1 MESKSLDNLEFSKV
15 LKLIAAY
22 AGSRAGQD
30 AVMGLRP
37 TSDVP
42 AIQTALQ
49 EMDELYSFVAG
60 GGHMPVGG
68 LRDLREL
75 MIRLRT
81 GSESLSGDDLLCVR
95 ADIEVARAVQKAF
108 ESAGWF
114 GERLPDSRLVERV
127 NRMPTLGTAHREIV
141 QAISDKGEV
150 RDDASPR
157 LASLRR
163 ELAQARSEIER
174 RLTELVNAGGDIF
187 QDRFF
192 TIRGDRYV
200 VPVRSSSQSLVQGLV
215 HDTSGSGQTVFME
228 PLEFLP
234 LNNRLARLRS
244 EEREE
249 VLRILRDLT
258 DLLRN
263 ASAELGEMFETLVFF
278 DALLARVK
286 FARDYDARRPDI
298 APDRH
303 VRLERAR
310 HPLLHPGCV
319 PLDLEMDPKKACVVV
334 TGPNGGGK
342 TVALKIV
349 GVNALLMQSGCY
361 IMASGGSRLP
371 VFDAILADIGEA
383 QSIEEHLSTF
393 TSHLKRL
400 KEILDVCGPKS
411 LVLIDEI
418 GGGTDPSEG
427 AALAGGI
434 LKEITRRGAFSLV
447 TSHYDALKEVAF
459 VTPGFVNAGMEFDE
473 SSFRPTF
480 RFLMGVP
487 GRSNALAV
495 ARQFGLPEA
504 ALADLALRMGTG
516 SGEEK
521 ALFEAL
527 ERERHRAETLRRA
540 WEEKVASADRKQVEL
555 DAALEQLKE
564 FRRTKRDAL
573 TDEFETRLK
582 ERLRDIESV
591 IHELR
596 EAASRGVA
604 VETDVQRARGT
615 LAEARTALSELD
627 ERRELS
633 ELSERPT
640 SSSDEP
646 LKTGEMVIWT
656 GMPKPGVLET
666 IDPGR
671 GKAVVSYDG
680 KRMTVASA
688 DLRRASIKNRPEKT
702 VSTVIGAATPLIR
715 DEIDLRGMRVE
726 EALEKAKSYLEMAEA
741 QKIGRVFLIHG
752 KGTGA
757 LQKSIHEFLKKS
769 RWRGKF
775 RFGRYGEGDLGV
787 TVVVFDPA
795 ADSQKPGEEERSSR
809 GVKLAPGR
817 RRKGDRD
824 A

>member
-1 MESKSLDNLEFSKV
+1 MEAKSLDNLEFPKV
-15 LKLIAAY
+15 LKLISAY

-30 AVMGLRP
+30 AVMSLRP
-37 TSDVP
+37 ACDIT
-42 AIQTALQ
+42 AIEAALRDT
-49 EMDELYSFVAG
+49 DELYSFVAG
-60 GGHMPVGG
+60 GGHMPVSG
-68 LRDLREL
+68 LRDLRDL
-75 MIRLRT
+75 LIRLRT
-81 GSESLSGDDLLCVR
+81 GSESLSGDDFLYVR

-114 GERLPDSRLVERV
+114 AERLPDSRLVERV
-127 NRMPTLGTAHREIV
+127 SHMPTLGTAHREIV
-141 QAISDKGEV
+141 QAISDKGEI

-163 ELAQARSEIER
+163 ELAQARTEIER
-174 RLTELVNAGGDIF
+174 RLTELVNTSGDIF

-200 VPVRSSSQSLVQGLV
+200 VPVRASSQSMVQGLV

-263 ASAELGEMFETLVFF
+263 ASAELQEMFETLVFF
-278 DALLARVK
+278 DALLARVR
-286 FARDYDARRPDI
+286 FARDYDAHRPEI
-298 APDRH
+298 APDRELH
-303 VRLERAR
+303 LIHAR
-310 HPLLHPGCV
+310 HPLLHPDCV
-319 PLDLEMDPKKACVVV
+319 PLDLAMDAKKACVVV

-371 VFDAILADIGEA
+371 VFDTVLADIGEA

-393 TSHLKRL
+393 TSHLKRI
-400 KEILDVCGPKS
+400 KEILDVCGSKS

-447 TSHYDALKEVAF
+447 TSHFDALKEVAF

-527 ERERHRAETLRRA
+527 ERERHRAEALRRA
-540 WEEKVASADRKQVEL
+540 WEEKNFSADRKQAEL

-564 FRRTKRDAL
+564 FRRTRRDAL

-591 IHELR
+591 IHQLR
-596 EAASRGVA
+596 EAASHGA
-604 VETDVQRARGT
+604 AIEADVERARET
-615 LAEARTALSELD
+615 LAETKAALGDLEAHRD
-627 ERRELS
+627 RRDQMAQ
-633 ELSERPT
+633 P
-640 SSSDEP
+640 DQEP
-646 LKTGEMVIWT
+646 LRAGEMVIWSGT
-656 GMPKPGVLET
+656 PNPGLLES
-666 IDPGR
+666 IDTGR
-671 GKAVVSYDG
+671 GRAVVSYDG
-680 KRMTVASA
+680 KRMTVPSA
-688 DLRRASIKNRPEKT
+688 ELRRASIKTRPDKP
-702 VSTVIGAATPLIR
+702 VSSVIGTATPLIR
-715 DEIDLRGMRVE
+715 DELDLRGMRVE
-726 EALEKAKSYLEMAEA
+726 EGLEKAESYLKTAEA
-741 QKIGRVFLIHG
+741 QKLGRVFLIHG

-757 LQKSIHEFLKKS
+757 LQKAIHEFLKKS
-769 RWRGKF
+769 RWRSKF

-809 GVKLAPGR
+809 GVKLTPGR
-817 RRKGDRD
+817 RHKGDRGK
-824 A
+824 

>member
-1 MESKSLDNLEFSKV
+1 MESKSLDNLEFSKI

-30 AVMGLRP
+30 AVMALRP
-37 TSDVP
+37 VSD
-42 AIQTALQ
+42 AATIETALRDT
-49 EMDELYSFVAG
+49 DELYSFVAG
-60 GGHMPVGG
+60 GGHMPIGG
-68 LRDLREL
+68 LRDLRDL
-75 MIRLRT
+75 LVRLRT
-81 GSESLSGDDLLCVR
+81 GTESLSGDDLLCVR

-114 GERLPDSRLVERV
+114 AERLPDSRLVERV
-127 NRMPTLGTAHREIV
+127 TRMPTLGTAHREIV

-163 ELAQARSEIER
+163 ELAHARNEIER
-174 RLTELVNAGGDIF
+174 RLTELVNTGGDMF
-187 QDRFF
+187 QDKFF

-200 VPVRSSSQSLVQGLV
+200 VPVRASSQSMMQGLV

-234 LNNRLARLRS
+234 LNNRLAKLRS

-249 VLRILRDLT
+249 VLRILQALT

-278 DALLARVK
+278 DALLARVR
-286 FARDYDARRPDI
+286 FARDYDAHRPEI
-298 APDRH
+298 APDRDLH
-303 VRLERAR
+303 LENAR
-310 HPLLHPGCV
+310 HPLLHPDCV
-319 PLDLEMDPKKACVVV
+319 PLDLAMDAKKACVVV

-361 IMASGGSRLP
+361 VMASGGSRLP
-371 VFDAILADIGEA
+371 VFDNVLADIGEA

-393 TSHLKRL
+393 TSHLKRT
-400 KEILDVCGPKS
+400 KEILDVCGSKS

-447 TSHYDALKEVAF
+447 TSHFDALKEVAF

-504 ALADLALRMGTG
+504 ALSDLALRMGTG

-527 ERERHRAETLRRA
+527 ERERHKAEALRRA
-540 WEEKVASADRKQVEL
+540 WEEKNASADRKQAEL

-564 FRRTKRDAL
+564 FRRTRRDAL
-573 TDEFETRLK
+573 TEEFETRLK
-582 ERLRDIESV
+582 ERLRDIEGV
-591 IHELR
+591 IHQLR
-596 EAASRGVA
+596 EAASHGVA
-604 VETDVQRARGT
+604 IEADVERARET
-615 LAEARTALSELD
+615 LAETKTALTDLD
-627 ERRELS
+627 SQQDRGAQA
-633 ELSERPT
+633 PPP
-640 SSSDEP
+640 DHDP
-646 LKTGEMVIWT
+646 LRTGEMVIWS
-656 GMPKPGVLET
+656 GMPQPGVLET
-666 IDPGR
+666 LDLGR

-680 KRMTVASA
+680 KRMTVPSGE
-688 DLRRASIKNRPEKT
+688 LRRASIKTRPDKP
-702 VSTVIGAATPLIR
+702 VSTVIGTAAPMIR

-726 EALEKAKSYLEMAEA
+726 EGLEKVESYLKTAEA
-741 QKIGRVFLIHG
+741 QKLGRVFLIHG

-757 LQKSIHEFLKKS
+757 LQKAIHEFLKKS
-769 RWRGKF
+769 RWRSKF

-795 ADSQKPGEEERSSR
+795 SDSQKPGEEERSSR
-809 GVKLAPGR
+809 GVKLTPGR

-824 A
+824 H

>member
-30 AVMGLRP
+30 AVMALRP
-37 TSDVP
+37 VSDLP
-42 AIQTALQ
+42 AIQASLRD
-49 EMDELYSFVAG
+49 MDELYSYIAG

-114 GERLPDSRLVERV
+114 GERLPDSHLVERV

-163 ELAQARSEIER
+163 ELAHARAEIER
-174 RLTELVNAGGDIF
+174 RLTDLVNAGGDVF

-286 FARDYDARRPDI
+286 FARDYDAHRPEI
-298 APDRH
+298 APDRQVH
-303 VRLERAR
+303 LERAR
-310 HPLLHPGCV
+310 HPLLHPECI
-319 PLDLEMDPKKACVVV
+319 PLDLEMDSKKACVVV

-342 TVALKIV
+342 TVALKII

-361 IMASGGSRLP
+361 VMASGGSRLP
-371 VFDAILADIGEA
+371 VFDTVLADIGEA

-473 SSFRPTF
+473 ASFRPTF

-527 ERERHRAETLRRA
+527 ERERHRAEALRRA
-540 WEEKVASADRKQVEL
+540 WEEKVASADRAQAEL
-555 DAALEQLKE
+555 NSALEQLKE

-582 ERLRDIESV
+582 DRLRDIESV
-591 IHELR
+591 IHQLR

-604 VETDVQRARGT
+604 MDADVERARGT
-615 LAEARTALSELD
+615 LSEARSALAD
-627 ERRELS
+627 IDAYREPRD
-633 ELSERPT
+633 RPT
-640 SSSDEP
+640 PSVDEP
-646 LKTGEMVIWT
+646 LITGEMVIWT
-656 GMPKPGVLET
+656 GMPKPGVLES
-666 IDPGR
+666 IDSGR

-680 KRMTVASA
+680 KRMTVPSA
-688 DLRRASIKNRPEKT
+688 DLRRASIKNCPEKPA
-702 VSTVIGAATPLIR
+702 STVIGTVTPLIR

-726 EALEKAKSYLEMAEA
+726 EALEKTESYLKMAEA
-741 QKIGRVFLIHG
+741 QNIGRVFLIHG

-769 RWRGKF
+769 RWRKKF

>member
-1 MESKSLDNLEFSKV
+1 MESKSLDNLEFPKI

-22 AGSRAGQD
+22 AGSRAGQA
-30 AVMGLRP
+30 AVM
-37 TSDVP
+37 
-42 AIQTALQ
+42 ALQ
-49 EMDELYSFVAG
+49 PQTDLSAIEKSLGEMDELYSFIAG
-60 GGHMPVGG
+60 GGHMPVSG
-68 LRDLREL
+68 LRDLRDLL
-75 MIRLRT
+75 MRLKT
-81 GSESLSGDDLLCVR
+81 GSESLTGDDLLSVR

-114 GERLPDSRLVERV
+114 SERLPDSRLVERV
-127 NRMPTLGTAHREIV
+127 NHMPTLGAAHREIV
-141 QAISDKGEV
+141 QSISDKGEV

-174 RLTELVNAGGDIF
+174 RLTELVNTGGDMF

-200 VPVRSSSQSLVQGLV
+200 VPVRASSQSLMQGLV

-249 VLRILRDLT
+249 VLRILRALT
-258 DLLRN
+258 DMLRN
-263 ASAELGEMFETLVFF
+263 ASAELGDMFDTLVFF
-278 DALLARVK
+278 DALLARVR
-286 FARDYDARRPDI
+286 FAREYDAHRPEI
-298 APDRH
+298 ARDREILLTH
-303 VRLERAR
+303 AR
-310 HPLLHPGCV
+310 HPLLHPDCV
-319 PLDLEMDPKKACVVV
+319 PLDLAMDATKACVVV

-361 IMASGGSRLP
+361 IMADGGSRLP
-371 VFDAILADIGEA
+371 VFDPVLADIGEA

-400 KEILDVCGPKS
+400 KEMLDVCGQDA

-418 GGGTDPSEG
+418 GGGTDPAEG
-427 AALAGGI
+427 SALAGGI

-447 TSHYDALKEVAF
+447 TSHFDALKEVAF

-495 ARQFGLPEA
+495 ARQFGLPETV
-504 ALADLALRMGTG
+504 LADLALRMGTG

-521 ALFEAL
+521 ALFAAL
-527 ERERHRAETLRRA
+527 ERERHRAEALRRA
-540 WEEKVASADRKQVEL
+540 WEEKNVTADRKQAEL
-555 DAALEQLKE
+555 DTALEQLNE
-564 FRRTKRDAL
+564 FRRKKRDAL
-573 TDEFETRLK
+573 TEEFEQRLK
-582 ERLRDIESV
+582 ERLRNIEDV
-591 IHELR
+591 IHQLR
-596 EAASRGVA
+596 EAAARGGT
-604 VETDVQRARGT
+604 VESDVERARDT
-615 LAEARTALSELD
+615 LADAKTALNELELHG
-627 ERRELS
+627 ERHEPAAPVDR
-633 ELSERPT
+633 
-640 SSSDEP
+640 EP
-646 LKTGEMVIWT
+646 LRAGEPVVWT
-656 GMPKPGVLET
+656 GMPHPGILESP
-666 IDPGR
+666 DAGR
-671 GKAVVSYDG
+671 GRAIVSYDG
-680 KRMTVASA
+680 KRMTVPLSE
-688 DLRRASIKNRPEKT
+688 LSRAGVRARPEKA
-702 VSTVIGAATPLIR
+702 VSTVIGTAAPLIR

-726 EALEKAKSYLEMAEA
+726 EALENVENYLKTAEA
-741 QKIGRVFLIHG
+741 QKLGRVFLIHG

-769 RWRGKF
+769 RWRTKF

-795 ADSQKPGEEERSSR
+795 ADAKKPGEDDRSSR
-809 GVKLAPGR
+809 GVRLAPGR
-817 RRKGDRD
+817 RSKGDRD
-824 A
+824 RS